1 MTIPAADQAQNLDD
15 LMEKAQEAVAGAQY
29 FQAERLANTAL
40 QIARS
45 QHDFDRMARIVG
57 PLREAR
63 RQRLGQ
69 ALGVATITV
78 LDTPITEQMPIDPGC
93 YLVQPPRVGAEAR
106 RFRQAAL
113 SRDVPVAVLC
123 REPLTAALGLCP
135 IVAICSSTTVR
146 TTVDPPADPE
156 NPDLAWFVEG
166 LEALGD
172 WAIESIDPE
181 MAIDRRIDAILGR
194 LDAVLDHDR
203 LHQCLHEACRKAH
216 QLLSSEHPTPGSLTA
231 KTKVKP

>member
-15 LMEKAQEAVAGAQY
+15 LIEKAQEAVAGAQY

-40 QIARS
+40 QVARS
-45 QHDFDRMARIVG
+45 QHDFDGMARIVE

-63 RQRLGQ
+63 RHRLGQ
-69 ALGVATITV
+69 ALAVATITI
-78 LDTPITEQMPIDPGC
+78 LDTPITEEMPIEPGC

-106 RFRQAAL
+106 RFRLAAL
-113 SRDVPVAVLC
+113 SREVPVAVLC
-123 REPLTAALGLCP
+123 REPLTSLGLCP

-146 TTVDPPADPE
+146 TMVDPPADPE
-156 NPDLAWFVEG
+156 NPDMAWFVEC

-181 MAIDRRIDAILGR
+181 MVIDRRIEAILGR

-203 LHQCLHEACRKAH
+203 LHQCLHEACCKAH
-216 QLLSSEHPTPGSLTA
+216 QLLSTERPTPGSPAA